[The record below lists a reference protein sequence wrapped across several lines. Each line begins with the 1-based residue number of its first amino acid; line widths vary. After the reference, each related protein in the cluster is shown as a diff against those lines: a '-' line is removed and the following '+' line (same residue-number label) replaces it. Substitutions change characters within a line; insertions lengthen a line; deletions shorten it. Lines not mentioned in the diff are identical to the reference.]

1 MHVMIATDGSLDA
14 SKTAALASKLAT
26 DDGKVT
32 VFTVVEVPRGL
43 LDEMRAASGDAADKK
58 AKELTV
64 EYRTTQ
70 AADSPPSHWAGDDAI
85 LSSYVRNKVS
95 SRTSDLV
102 SELEAAGVNYTVVG
116 EEGESAAR
124 SVLAAAKSR
133 DVDVLCIGTHGL
145 GRFEGLLGSLSTKM
159 ARLAPCT
166 VVLVR

>member
-1 MHVMIATDGSLDA
+1 MHVMIATDGTLDA
-14 SKTAALASKLAT
+14 SKTAVLASKLAT
-26 DDGKVT
+26 DNGRVT

-43 LDEMRAASGDAADKK
+43 LDEMRAASGDAA
-58 AKELTV
+58 AKRAKDLTV

-70 AADSPPSHWAGDDAI
+70 AEDGPPSHWAGDDAI
-85 LSSYVRNKVS
+85 VSQYVRNKVA

-102 SELEAAGVNYTVVG
+102 SALDAAGVDYEVVG

-133 DVDVLCIGTHGL
+133 EVDVLCVGTHGH